1 MKKYLLKTRKSYS
14 IVEALLAAALFSLV
28 VTAFSGAYIYGRES
42 TALAGKRDRAHF
54 VAKEGLEAVRNIRD
68 NAWANLSDGNYSL
81 AVSGTTY
88 SLVPVSTPDVTDI
101 FSRAINISTVDSK
114 RKKIT
119 STVTWVQNLQRS
131 GSIALTTYL
140 ANWSTTVSVNKG
152 GMLVYSNG
160 GTTTDAME
168 YKIFDANTN
177 TWSAAAATS
186 DVDGAT
192 TNKVMRAA
200 KLYSSTTRN
209 EKILISRHYNGVNQY
224 IYSQVWNGT
233 TWNTPTLIS
242 TIPAITF
249 LDVQNFDGVYLA
261 NGDFVT
267 MYSDNTTTPKF
278 RVWNG
283 SVWGSAVSAQISGGV
298 PVYIVMKVRPGTSEI
313 MAIVFDNQ
321 SDTNSQY
328 YDGTGYTT
336 ADWTAHS
343 EHSTQAPVATKRLI
357 DFDWSPL
364 SPTKGLMAFSNN
376 QNDRSIRY
384 KVFTANGTG
393 GGSWS
398 NTTNGANQGS
408 SPTRLAAMR
417 VMARPSSNEF
427 LVCSQNTVPQVI
439 CYRADIT
446 PTLTNPTN
454 QIVATLADA
463 DIQKA
468 YDVGYEMAG
477 VNAIA
482 LYANQSVT
490 PQIKKYNPT
499 TNTFDAAATTINNLG
514 SNLKTVRTIANP
526 TTNDLMILLGEQNRS
541 LSSIV
546 WNGTAH
552 AVYGSADAWGFNNH
566 VSSGA
571 SPEDYY
577 YDFAWDIF

>member
-1 MKKYLLKTRKSYS
+1 MKASRLKKRKGFS
-14 IVEALLAAALFSLV
+14 IVEALLAAAIFSLI
-28 VTAFSGAYIYGRES
+28 VTSFTGAYIYGRES
-42 TALAGKRDRAHF
+42 TSLAGKRDRAHLI
-54 VAKEGLEAVRNIRD
+54 AKEGVEAVRNIRD
-68 NAWANLSDGNYSL
+68 SAWTNLTDGNYSL
-81 AVSGTTY
+81 AISGGTY
-88 SLVPVSTPDVTDI
+88 SLVSVSTPDVTDV
-101 FSRAINISTVDSK
+101 FSRIVNISSVDTN
-114 RKKIT
+114 RKKVT
-119 STVTWVQNLQRS
+119 STVTWQQNLQRS
-131 GSIALTTYL
+131 GSVVLSTYL
-140 ANWSTTVSVNKG
+140 TNWSKIVSTNKG

-160 GTTTDAME
+160 GTTTDVIQ
-168 YKIFDANTN
+168 YKIFDANAN
-177 TWSAAAATS
+177 TWSVAAATS

-200 KLYSSTTRN
+200 KLYSSSARN
-209 EKILISRHYNGVNQY
+209 EKILISRHYDGVNQY
-224 IYSQVWNGT
+224 IYSQVWNGAS
-233 TWNTPTLIS
+233 WNVPTLIS
-242 TIPAITF
+242 TIPTTTF

-283 SVWGSAVSAQISGGV
+283 STWSSAVSARSAGGV

-313 MAIVFDNQ
+313 MTVVFDNL

-328 YDGTGYTT
+328 YDGSGYAT

-343 EHSTQAPVATKRLI
+343 EHSAQAPVNTKRLI
-357 DFDWSPL
+357 DFDWSSL

-376 QNDRSIRY
+376 SNDRSIRY

-398 NTTNGANQGS
+398 NVTNGANVGVAA
-408 SPTRLAAMR
+408 TRLGSLR
-417 VMARPSSNEF
+417 VIARPASNEF
-427 LVCSQNTVPQVI
+427 LACTQDTVPEVI

-454 QIVATLADA
+454 QIVATVTDA
-463 DIQKA
+463 GIQKA
-468 YDVGYEMAG
+468 YDLGYEMAG

-482 LYANQSVT
+482 VYGNQSAT

-499 TNTFDAAATTINNLG
+499 TNVFDLSATTINNLG
-514 SNLKTVRTIANP
+514 SNLKTVRTIPNP
-526 TTNDLMILLGEQNRS
+526 STNDLMILLGEQNRS

-546 WNGTAH
+546 WNGITH
-552 AVYGSADAWGFNNH
+552 AVYNSADAWGFNAH

-571 SPEDYY
+571 APEEYY
-577 YDFAWDIF
+577 FDFAWDIY